1 MFFTDL
7 KYRIVYRCE
16 RNPLTKVDVLC
27 NLNGFLCASVVIA
40 SIILFNVLAIAIC
53 ENRTPAF
60 NVNITST
67 VMTLMIYRTKRFGNN
82 GNDRLDIL
90 NHSINTNIDARY
102 GNLYTGSSQNMPT
115 KIQQLRRRAGEQMLS
130 KQQEE
135 LQWPAMS
142 AAYLFGRN
150 DGKTPNRSDYGTW
163 HTKLNPSKIIASPTI
178 DAQHEQQSISSNR
191 HQSVFVLSNNATKD
205 SISDF
210 DYNMAPE
217 SYNHYKTK
225 HRRPSAVKLA
235 QSDLLPRR
243 LVLNVGQNSA
253 DVHRQYNTFN
263 ALTDETS
270 SNDNIPKPF
279 HIPSEGSLP
288 GEFKKPETEMGIS
301 ASKTHEFSG
310 DDPIFIRILP
320 SPIVTPTVLHI
331 SGSFN
336 NFKLSGFINFLRG
349 KRQKPS
355 GLWQQSSAAD
365 AHLQI
370 KSTFRTPTEHLP
382 GQRYQNLIVDQFPL
396 FKPPSPYDINFM
408 AFQQPKQE
416 NNPRAH
422 NAKYK
427 RLKKETK
434 NEKMVST
441 NNLTFSQYPLPS
453 KLNNNVLYPS
463 FYSPFN
469 GLNVIQS
476 PELINHQP
484 FKVKLDISPVW
495 PMQRNVRGS
504 TTLNV
509 EENTFNPSMKLNSIS
524 FLENASTRSLTTPP
538 PISMSADDYYNS
550 FCSKTPFYSP
560 RKLATPVKD
569 VLNQLTQAKASM
581 QHTVYPHQTP
591 KYRPQERQSF
601 VCDPN
606 VIRRLKRFPAYRP
619 TNREQFLV
627 GANSTNPKAGPI
639 TVHLNIFPKHRL
651 PSTSTFSNP
660 FYFNA

>member
-1 MFFTDL
+1 MGFAGL
-7 KYRIVYRCE
+7 ERINSSYLAEIMILATSFVTFSFCFSSFA
-16 RNPLTKVDVLC
+16 LQV
-27 NLNGFLCASVVIA
+27 
-40 SIILFNVLAIAIC
+40 SIILVNVLAIAIC

-67 VMTLMIYRTKRFGNN
+67 VMTLMIYRTKRFSNN
-82 GNDRLDIL
+82 GNDKLDIR

-115 KIQQLRRRAGEQMLS
+115 KIQQLRRRVGEQLLS
-130 KQQEE
+130 RQQGE

-142 AAYLFGRN
+142 AAYLLGRN
-150 DGKTPNRSDYGTW
+150 DGKTPNRSGYGTW

-178 DAQHEQQSISSNR
+178 DAQHQQQSISSNR
-191 HQSVFVLSNNATKD
+191 HQSVFVLSSNATKG
-205 SISDF
+205 STNDF
-210 DYNMAPE
+210 DYNMPPE
-217 SYNHYKTK
+217 SYNSYKTK
-225 HRRPSAVKLA
+225 HRRPSAVKLV

-243 LVLNVGQNSA
+243 LLLNVDQNSV

-263 ALTDETS
+263 GLTDETS
-270 SNDNIPKPF
+270 SNDNIPQPF

-288 GEFKKPETEMGIS
+288 VEFKKPETDMGIS

-320 SPIVTPTVLHI
+320 SSIATPTVLHI

-336 NFKLSGFINFLRG
+336 NFKLSSFINFLRG

-355 GLWQQSSAAD
+355 GLWQQSRDAD

-370 KSTFRTPTEHLP
+370 KSTFPTPTEDLP
-382 GQRYQNLIVDQFPL
+382 GQRYQDLIMDQFHL

-408 AFQQPKQE
+408 AFQQSKQE
-416 NNPRAH
+416 NNPSAH

-427 RLKKETK
+427 RLKKDTK
-434 NEKMVST
+434 NEKVINA

-463 FYSPFN
+463 FYSPYN

-495 PMQRNVRGS
+495 PMQRNVRSS
-504 TTLNV
+504 TTPNV
-509 EENTFNPSMKLNSIS
+509 EENTFKPSIKPNSMS
-524 FLENASTRSLTTPP
+524 FLENARTRDLTTPL

-550 FCSKTPFYSP
+550 FCSKTPFHSP
-560 RKLATPVKD
+560 RKLPTPVKD
-569 VLNQLTQAKASM
+569 ALNQITQAKASM
-581 QHTVYPHQTP
+581 QHTAYPHQTS
-591 KYRPQERQSF
+591 KYRQQERESF
-601 VCDPN
+601 ACDPT
-606 VIRRLKRFPAYRP
+606 VIKRFKRFPAYRP
-619 TNREQFLV
+619 TKQEQFLI
-627 GANSTNPKAGPI
+627 GANNTNPKAGPI
-639 TVHLNIFPKHRL
+639 TVHLNIFSKHRL
-651 PSTSTFSNP
+651 PSTSSLSNP